1 MHVCVVECGVV
12 EAVVGRFVGSD
23 DFGKLVLRLTLGGL
37 LLCHGV
43 HKILTGIDPIRAMI
57 GAHGV
62 PDYLA
67 FGVYAGEV
75 LAPIFIILG
84 LFARIGGVLVMINM
98 IVAIL
103 LVHAGMLIGLNGE
116 GGYALE
122 LQAFYLFGG
131 LAVALLGA
139 GRIAVGRPGPLN

>member
-1 MHVCVVECGVV
+1 
-12 EAVVGRFVGSD
+12 VGSD

>member
-1 MHVCVVECGVV
+1 M
-12 EAVVGRFVGSD
+12 STD
-23 DFGKLVLRLTLGGL
+23 DFGKLVLRLTLGVL
-37 LLCHGV
+37 LLFHGV

-75 LAPIFIILG
+75 LAPLLLILG
-84 LFARIGGVLVMINM
+84 LFARLGGALVVINM
-98 IVAIL
+98 IVAIV
-103 LVHAGMLIGLNGE
+103 LVHMGMLTGLNDQ

-122 LQAFYLFGG
+122 TQMLYLFGG

-139 GRIAVGRPGPLN
+139 GRIAVGGEGPLN

>member
-1 MHVCVVECGVV
+1 VAN
-12 EAVVGRFVGSD
+12 AVSATSQPTQTSRGQTSRGMQADAVAAD
-23 DFGKLVLRLTLGGL
+23 
-37 LLCHGV
+37 
-43 HKILTGIDPIRAMI
+43 
-57 GAHGV
+57 
-62 PDYLA
+62 LA
-67 FGVYAGEV
+67 GTAV
-75 LAPIFIILG
+75 
-84 LFARIGGVLVMINM
+84 ARHRPGVLVMINM

>member
-1 MHVCVVECGVV
+1 MGTN
-12 EAVVGRFVGSD
+12 

-57 GAHGV
+57 GAHGL

-75 LAPIFIILG
+75 LAPVLIILG
-84 LFARIGGVLVMINM
+84 LFSRIGGILVMLNM
-98 IVAIL
+98 LIAIL
-103 LVHAGMLIGLNGE
+103 LVHTGMIIGLNDQ
-116 GGYALE
+116 GGYMLE

-139 GRIAVGRPGPLN
+139 GRIAIGNEGPLN

>member
-1 MHVCVVECGVV
+1 MGT
-12 EAVVGRFVGSD
+12 D
-23 DFGKLVLRLTLGGL
+23 DVGKLVLRLTLGGL
-37 LLCHGV
+37 LLCHGI
-43 HKILTGIDPIRAMI
+43 HKILTGIDPIRSMI
-57 GAHGV
+57 GAHGL

-75 LAPIFIILG
+75 LAPVLIILG
-84 LFARIGGVLVMINM
+84 LFTRIGGALVVINM
-98 IVAIL
+98 LVAIA
-103 LVHAGMLIGLNGE
+103 LVHAGMLIGLNDQ

-139 GRIAVGRPGPLN
+139 GRIAIGREGPLN

>member
-1 MHVCVVECGVV
+1 
-12 EAVVGRFVGSD
+12 
-23 DFGKLVLRLTLGGL
+23 
-37 LLCHGV
+37 
-43 HKILTGIDPIRAMI
+43 MI
-57 GAHGV
+57 GAHGL

-75 LAPIFIILG
+75 LAPVLIILG
-84 LFARIGGVLVMINM
+84 LFTRIGGVLVVINM
-98 IVAIL
+98 LVAIAL
-103 LVHAGMLIGLNGE
+103 MHAGMLIGLNNQ

-139 GRIAVGRPGPLN
+139 GRIAIGREGPLN